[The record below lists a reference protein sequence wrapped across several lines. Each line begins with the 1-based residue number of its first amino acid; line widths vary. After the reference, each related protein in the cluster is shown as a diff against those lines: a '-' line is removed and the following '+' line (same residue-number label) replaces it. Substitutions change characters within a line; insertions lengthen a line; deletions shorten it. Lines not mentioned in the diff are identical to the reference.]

1 MANPVGRPSD
11 YKPEYCEMLIQH
23 MAEGLSFESFAA
35 VVDSTK
41 KTLYNWADANPEF
54 LHAKERGTDKCRLF
68 WEKLGVD
75 HIITKSESFGKG
87 EGSESKALNTGVYVF
102 NMKNRFPEEWK
113 DKKEVDN
120 THDFKNRPDW
130 LDAAK

>member
-1 MANPVGRPSD
+1 MANSVGRPSEF
-11 YKPEYCEMLIQH
+11 KQEYCDQLINH
-23 MAEGLSFESFAA
+23 MASGLSFEAFAG
-35 VVDSTK
+35 VLSVSK
-41 KTLYNWADANPEF
+41 QTLYNWAEANPEF
-54 LHAKERGTDKCRLF
+54 MDAKKTGLEKCRLF

-75 HIITKSESFGKG
+75 HIINRSISGAEST
-87 EGSESKALNTGVYVF
+87 SLNTGVYVF

>member
-1 MANPVGRPSD
+1 MAHPGGRPTD
-11 YKPEYCEMLIQH
+11 YKPEYCEQLIEH
-23 MAEGLSFESFAA
+23 MAKGLSFEAFAG
-35 VVDSTK
+35 VLSVSK
-41 KTLYNWADANPEF
+41 QTLYNWADANTEF
-54 LHAKERGTDKCRLF
+54 MDAKKIGIEHCRLF
-68 WEKLGVD
+68 WERLGVD

-120 THDFKNRPDW
+120 SHEFKNRPDW

>member
-1 MANPVGRPSD
+1 MANSVGRPSEF
-11 YKPEYCEMLIQH
+11 KQEYCDQLINH
-23 MAEGLSFESFAA
+23 MASGLSFEAFAGFLS
-35 VVDSTK
+35 VSK
-41 KTLYNWADANPEF
+41 QTLYNWADANPEF
-54 LHAKERGTDKCRLF
+54 LDAKRIGTEKCRF
-68 WEKLGVD
+68 YWEQLGVD
-75 HIITKSESFGKG
+75 HIVNSDKTS
-87 EGSESKALNTGVYVF
+87 LNTGVYVF

>member
-1 MANPVGRPSD
+1 MANSVGRPSEF
-11 YKPEYCEMLIQH
+11 KQEYCDQLINH
-23 MAEGLSFESFAA
+23 MASGLSFEAFAGFLS
-35 VVDSTK
+35 VSK
-41 KTLYNWADANPEF
+41 QTLYNWADANSEF
-54 LHAKERGTDKCRLF
+54 LDAKRIGTEKCRLY
-68 WEKLGVD
+68 WEQLGVE
-75 HIITKSESFGKG
+75 HIVNSDKTS
-87 EGSESKALNTGVYVF
+87 LNTGVYVF